1 MKTKLKWLPISWTA
15 QWQYMTNLGTY
26 LTITYEYSGALFNH
40 TATTYVWIFSV
51 HNVRE
56 NCHFQATYSD
66 YSIKNAELMYGILD
80 KAKFTQVFNT
90 SYLTDSYISFTLN
103 LESGQNFCSNRSIRS
118 STCGKENISDFP
130 PCGKVVIF
138 VIEFLIFLK
147 TSK

>member
-1 MKTKLKWLPISWTA
+1 MKTRLKWLSVSLTA

-66 YSIKNAELMYGILD
+66 NSIKNVVLMYGILD
-80 KAKFTQVFNT
+80 KAKFTQV
-90 SYLTDSYISFTLN
+90 
-103 LESGQNFCSNRSIRS
+103 
-118 STCGKENISDFP
+118 STFSRTHFP
-130 PCGKVVIF
+130 SLGFF
-138 VIEFLIFLK
+138 VNKKSLK
-147 TSK
+147 LKKLRLLLLYQF